1 MARRLKRL
9 KSKRKRRAER
19 KDKIPFGNIRKPIP
33 RPGVEMESKK
43 TYNRKGKHVADWGVE
58 D

>member
-1 MARRLKRL
+1 MAHKL

-19 KDKIPFGNIRKPIP
+19 KEKIPFGSIRKPIP
-33 RPGVEMESKK
+33 RPGSTMKSKK
-43 TYNRKGKHVADWGVE
+43 TYDRKKKHKQNWCAE